1 MVLFQLHF
9 NMIIKNELLNII
21 KNYCRSNSEKEVC
34 GFIVESK
41 QGIEFLPINNKHPD
55 NINYFIIDPKDYLE
69 IKKNYTIKYL
79 VHSHLKNDFFSKL
92 DIFYQ
97 KYHNIDMLLY
107 ILDKDEFKE
116 MKCK

>member
-1 MVLFQLHF
+1 MT
-9 NMIIKNELLNII
+9 IKNELLNTI
-21 KNYCRSNSEKEVC
+21 KDYCHLNSAKEVC

-41 QGIEFLPINNKHPD
+41 VGIEFLPINNKHPD
-55 NINYFIIDPKDYLE
+55 SINYFIIDPKDYLE
-69 IKKNYTIKYL
+69 VKSKYVIKYL
-79 VHSHLKNDFFSKL
+79 FHSHLKNEFFSEL